1 MPVPKV
7 VTARR
12 IESAVVEELLGR
24 SCYVRFHG
32 FVGWGGGTCSVSLSK
47 AVGHWLKDWPD
58 APADL

>member
-32 FVGWGGGTCSVSLSK
+32 FVGWGWGHLFGVSF
-47 AVGHWLKDWPD
+47 
-58 APADL
+58 